1 MKKII
6 PFFMLFSVSLQAQHI
21 THVTDFITDGP
32 YEFQQPVPIDSV
44 DVNGNKL
51 VFPAGLYKELK
62 FYINN
67 TDYTKAKLSRRPRR
81 S

>member
-6 PFFMLFSVSLQAQHI
+6 PLFMLFSVSLQAQHI

-44 DVNGNKL
+44 DVNGTSL
-51 VFPAGLYKELK
+51 YSLPVF
-62 FYINN
+62 
-67 TDYTKAKLSRRPRR
+67 TKNSSFISTTQTTRKQS
-81 S
+81 